1 MSVAPGTASVP
12 RLREIAD
19 LPGPRGWPVL
29 GNMPQMKVERV
40 HQDVE
45 RWAAEYG
52 PLFRMRLGPTT
63 MLVVADHELLGA
75 VLRDRPEGF
84 QRSPRSLQV
93 AREMG
98 LPGPGLFAAE
108 GDVWRNQRRMVMASL
123 APQHVKSYFPSLVKV
138 TQRLRG
144 RWAKAADSGA
154 WIELQSDL
162 MRYTVDAVAGLAFG
176 TDINTLE
183 SDEDVIQRHLDKI
196 FPALFTRSFKMIP
209 TWRFIKRPSD
219 RALDRSVAEIRQAI
233 TAFIAQARER
243 LQDDPQRRERP
254 PNLLEAMLVG
264 ADQPGSGL
272 GDADVAGNVLTMLL
286 AGEDTTANTLAWMI
300 HLLHRHPPALRRAQD
315 EVRDALG
322 DVTGDAAMPPTLEQ
336 LDSFEYL
343 DACAQETMRLKPVA
357 PFMPMMALRESRI
370 GDVRVPKGAM
380 VWGVMRHDS
389 VSEAHFP
396 NALNFEPERWMGDRA
411 APQRVSMPFGAGAR
425 VCPGRYLALLEIKMA
440 MVMLLAHFEIVE
452 VQASGAG
459 AALATERMAFS
470 MGPVGLRMK
479 LGPSAAG

>member
-1 MSVAPGTASVP
+1 MSAASAT

-52 PLFRMRLGPTT
+52 PLFRIHLGPTT

-75 VLRDRPEGF
+75 VLRDRPDGF
-84 QRSPRSLQV
+84 KRSPRSLQI

-108 GDVWRNQRRMVMASL
+108 GEVWRNQRRMVMASL

-138 TQRLRG
+138 TQRLQG
-144 RWAKAADSGA
+144 RWAKAAGSDS

-183 SDEDVIQRHLDKI
+183 SDEDVIQQHLDKI

-209 TWRFIKRPSD
+209 TWRFFKRPAD
-219 RALDRSVAEIRQAI
+219 RALDRSVAEIRTAI
-233 TAFIAQARER
+233 TGFIAQARER
-243 LQDDPQRRERP
+243 LLNDPQRQERP
-254 PNLLEAMLVG
+254 PNLLEAMIVS

-300 HLLHRHPPALRRAQD
+300 HLLHRHPQALQRAQR

-322 DVTGDAAMPPTLEQ
+322 AITNDASASPTLEQ

-357 PFMPMMALRESRI
+357 PFMPVMALRDTSI

-396 NALNFEPERWMGDRA
+396 NALAFEPERWIGDGA
-411 APQRVSMPFGAGAR
+411 APQRFSMPFGAGAR

-440 MVMLLAHFEIVE
+440 MAMLLARFEIID
-452 VQASGAG
+452 VQAPG
-459 AALATERMAFS
+459 AAGTLAEERMAFS

-479 LGPSAAG
+479 LGLRAAG

>member
-1 MSVAPGTASVP
+1 MSAAPGTASAP
-12 RLREIAD
+12 RLREIAE

-29 GNMPQMKVERV
+29 GNMPQMKVDRV

-52 PLFRMRLGPTT
+52 PLFRIRLGPTT

-75 VLRDRPEGF
+75 VLRDRPDGF
-84 QRSPRSLQV
+84 KRSPRSLEI

-108 GDVWRNQRRMVMASL
+108 GEVWRNQRRMVMASL
-123 APQHVKSYFPSLVKV
+123 APQHVKSYFPALVKV
-138 TQRLRG
+138 TQRLQG
-144 RWAKAADSGA
+144 RWAKAAGGDA

-209 TWRFIKRPSD
+209 TWRFVKRPAD
-219 RALDRSVAEIRQAI
+219 RALEHSVAEIGSAI
-233 TAFIAQARER
+233 TGFIAQARQR
-243 LQDDPQRRERP
+243 LLDEPRRRDKP
-254 PNLLEAMLVG
+254 PNLLEAMIVA

-300 HLLHRHPPALRRAQD
+300 HLLHRHPQALRRAQQ
-315 EVRDALG
+315 EVRDGVRDA
-322 DVTGDAAMPPTLEQ
+322 VGDAATSPTLEQ

-357 PFMPMMALRESRI
+357 PFLPVMALRETRI

-389 VSEAHFP
+389 VSDTHFP
-396 NALNFEPERWMGDRA
+396 NAQAFEPERWIGESA

-440 MVMLLAHFEIVE
+440 MAMLLARFEIVD
-452 VQASGAG
+452 VQAPGAG
-459 AALATERMAFS
+459 SAMAEERMAFS

-479 LGPSAAG
+479 LRPSQAA